1 MEGRRRRG
9 WRKRRMERRE
19 AQEEG
24 YGHWRSPGR
33 DEKDK
38 KGKAT
43 RFFMSL
49 LCTVFP
55 GVQGWREPTFW

>member
-1 MEGRRRRG
+1 
-9 WRKRRMERRE
+9 MERRE